1 MFTHDD
7 LAAVYKWKYR
17 GLWPKGKIEIM
28 RAFPEAESLSRR
40 AFACP
45 DELGALLILSLIP
58 GARAAGAS
66 ATLMAQKPDVFTVMD
81 GRAINSLIWLQRW
94 SAERQGTAA
103 SALRWLEYLDQCRDI
118 SARTSRSLREVD
130 RALYTSDGRA

>member
-1 MFTHDD
+1 M
-7 LAAVYKWKYR
+7 
-17 GLWPKGKIEIM
+17 
-28 RAFPEAESLSRR
+28 SRR